1 MSEVEDTKEVAAI
14 RLNTGEVLVGYMEDM
29 SPGVMIMR
37 DLMSIEARPGAGGQ
51 MSLGLGPFIPFCA
64 DSTFSIL
71 TNSVQMMFTLDA
83 SIVENYKSI
92 IKRLKTGLIVPE
104 EKKIILG

>member
-1 MSEVEDTKEVAAI
+1 MSDIEEEKEITAI
-14 RLNTGEVLVGYMEDM
+14 RLNTGEVLVGYLEDM
-29 SPGVMIMR
+29 SPGVMIMK
-37 DLMSIEARPGAGGQ
+37 DLMSLEARQGAGGQ

-71 TNSVQMMFTLDA
+71 TTSVQMIFHLDK
-83 SIVENYKSI
+83 SIVENYKNI
-92 IKRLKTGLIVPE
+92 VKRMKTGLIVPE